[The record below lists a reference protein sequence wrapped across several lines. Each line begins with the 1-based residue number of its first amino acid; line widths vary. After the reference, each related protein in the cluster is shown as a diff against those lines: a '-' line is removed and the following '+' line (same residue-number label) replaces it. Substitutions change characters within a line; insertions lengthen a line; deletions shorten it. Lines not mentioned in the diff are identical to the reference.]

1 MVKLDAFLDRYL
13 ERFEQAAVVRRF
25 WQAWNGK
32 GDIAAAW
39 PDFAAQRQAIEQHG
53 KAWVSRIDQTGDLAD
68 NLVCFVRGSEP
79 VPHRRR
85 CKTAKIRVTQ
95 DRNFKMGIVT
105 AGELNPGNVV
115 MVDKSPLVVMK
126 KSITRSGRNA
136 AICKLRLRNLMTGGN
151 TETVVKSEEKMEMVV
166 LEKKECTYSY
176 YAAPNHVFVD
186 SEFNQYEID
195 AETIPDL
202 EKYLVPEMSDVCEV
216 TFFEGRPISVVLP
229 KVIVREVEYTEPAA
243 RGDTSGKITKAAILK
258 GTKHELQVSAFVE
271 IGDMIEI
278 DTTTDEFRGRCK

>member
-1 MVKLDAFLDRYL
+1 
-13 ERFEQAAVVRRF
+13 
-25 WQAWNGK
+25 
-32 GDIAAAW
+32 
-39 PDFAAQRQAIEQHG
+39 
-53 KAWVSRIDQTGDLAD
+53 
-68 NLVCFVRGSEP
+68 
-79 VPHRRR
+79 
-85 CKTAKIRVTQ
+85 
-95 DRNFKMGIVT
+95 MGIVT

-126 KSITRSGRNA
+126 KSVTRSGRNA
-136 AICKLRLRNLMTGGN
+136 AICKLRLRNLMTGSN
-151 TETVVKSEEKMEMVV
+151 TETVVKSEEKMETVV
-166 LEKKECTYSY
+166 LETKECTYSY
-176 YAAPNHVFVD
+176 FAAPNHVFID

-202 EKYLVPEMSDVCEV
+202 VKYLIPEMSEVCEV
-216 TFFEGRPISVVLP
+216 TFYEGRPISVVLP
-229 KVIVREVEYTEPAA
+229 RVIVRQVEYTEPAA